1 MDVRE
6 AARTAKD
13 YLLDLF
19 EGEEIM
25 NVGLQEIDFDDS
37 SKNWSVTVGFS
48 RPWDYS
54 NKSPMTPT
62 LFGELSQPLTR
73 SYKIVR
79 INDQSGRVL
88 AVKDRMLT
96 HST

>member
-1 MDVRE
+1 
-6 AARTAKD
+6 
-13 YLLDLF
+13 
-19 EGEEIM
+19 
-25 NVGLQEIDFDDS
+25 
-37 SKNWSVTVGFS
+37 
-48 RPWDYS
+48 
-54 NKSPMTPT
+54 MTPT
-62 LFGELSQPLTR
+62 LFGELSQSLTR

>member
-1 MDVRE
+1 MDVKE

-19 EGEEIM
+19 EGEEII
-25 NVGLQEIDFDDS
+25 NVGLEEIEFDDS
-37 SKNWSVTVGFS
+37 SKNWSITVGFW

-54 NKSPMTPT
+54 NKSPMTLT
-62 LFGELSQPLTR
+62 LFGELSRPLTR

-79 INDQSGRVL
+79 INDQSGRVV
-88 AVKDRMLT
+88 AVKDRTLT
-96 HST
+96 NAT